1 MAGAQRRRRFK
12 EAAQI
17 LRHAR
22 APGGSTLD
30 IRCTLLLA
38 KASLSSVLLFP
49 SSLEVTHALLRTCCR
64 ELASHWAPRPHDASA
79 LNSRL
84 VPHPTWVSTTR
95 IYAVYGTAFA
105 GLSCPTVPSAFCMSS
120 SIARPCQCLWD
131 FCCRRASGPG
141 PGGFRRACPHA
152 RTHAR
157 TQALYPTCTPVLR
170 LSSTHCAHPTTAAC
184 ILPNLHE
191 GPGR

>member
-1 MAGAQRRRRFK
+1 MAPATSGLQRHYVHTVAGAQRRRRFR
-12 EAAQI
+12 EVAQI
-17 LRHAR
+17 LQHAR
-22 APGGSTLD
+22 APGATLV
-30 IRCTLLLA
+30 IRCAL
-38 KASLSSVLLFP
+38 
-49 SSLEVTHALLRTCCR
+49 ALLRTCCR

-120 SIARPCQCLWD
+120 SIARPCTCLWD

-141 PGGFRRACPHA
+141 HGGFRRVCTHA
-152 RTHAR
+152 RTHASR
-157 TQALYPTCTPVLR
+157 QAGLFPTCTFHHRCMYTPEL
-170 LSSTHCAHPTTAAC
+170 A
-184 ILPNLHE
+184 
-191 GPGR
+191 